1 MANRK
6 IVVREKLASSIG
18 RNTNRRGESMSYEE
32 ATGGLAY
39 SKDFEVP
46 AILSETLVLFPHME
60 IITAVKDEG
69 SLAALREAMKGQQIL
84 AFIPS
89 SSSLITNGTI
99 GTLAIVKKSSSEESG
114 EARNLELKGM
124 WRIRVKK
131 FIDSSSYP
139 KVLFER
145 AEEVASENPREASLL
160 VKRVQDQIDE
170 FVKLIPGIP
179 NEIVTLLK
187 HTESPGNLA
196 DICANSPE
204 FTYEQRIELLK
215 TLDDRDRLEKVSK
228 LFEKQLATIR
238 KVANVDPISECDK
251 CLELADK
258 AFEADP
264 SKRAEIAVAF
274 LNHVVMEHTGELL
287 SLLAEKYGPIFLNK
301 RSLR

>member
-1 MANRK
+1 MGYK
-6 IVVREKLASSIG
+6 ESIG
-18 RNTNRRGESMSYEE
+18 D
-32 ATGGLAY
+32 LAD

-46 AILSETLVLFPHME
+46 AILSESLVLFPHME
-60 IITAVKDEG
+60 ISTIVKDHG
-69 SLAALREAMKGQQIL
+69 SLSALREAKRGRQIL

-89 SSSLITNGTI
+89 STSRMVPGTI
-99 GTLAIVKKSSSEESG
+99 GTLAIVKKSGEEKNSVDQS
-114 EARNLELKGM
+114 LELKGM

-131 FIDSSSYP
+131 FTDEAGYP

-145 AEEVASENPREASLL
+145 AEEIASGDPRETSVL

-179 NEIVTLLK
+179 TEIISMLK
-187 HTESPGNLA
+187 HTDSPGNLA

-204 FTYEQRIELLK
+204 FSYEQRIELLK
-215 TLDDRDRLEKVSK
+215 TLSEEERLEKVSK
-228 LFEKQLATIR
+228 LFERQLATIR
-238 KVANVDPISECDK
+238 KAANVDQISECDK
-251 CLELADK
+251 CLELADR

-264 SKRAEIAVAF
+264 GKRAEIAVSF
-274 LNHVVMEHTGELL
+274 LNHVVLEHTGELL

>member
-1 MANRK
+1 
-6 IVVREKLASSIG
+6 
-18 RNTNRRGESMSYEE
+18 MSYEE
-32 ATGGLAY
+32 TAGGPAG

-46 AILSETLVLFPHME
+46 AILSESLVLFPQME
-60 IITAVKDEG
+60 IITAVNDEG
-69 SLAALREAMKGQQIL
+69 SLSALREAMKGQQIL

-89 SSSLITNGTI
+89 STARITSGTI
-99 GTLAIVKKSSSEESG
+99 GTLAIVKKSIEVENG
-114 EARNLELKGM
+114 GARNFELKGM

-131 FIDSSSYP
+131 FVESSGYP

-145 AEEVASENPREASLL
+145 AEEIASGNTMQASVL

-179 NEIVTLLK
+179 IEIISLLK
-187 HTESPGNLA
+187 HTLSPGNLA

-215 TLDDRDRLEKVSK
+215 TLDEEEWLEKVSK
-228 LFEKQLATIR
+228 LFEKQLTAIR

-251 CLELADK
+251 CLELADN

-264 SKRAEIAVAF
+264 SKRAEIAVSF
-274 LNHVVMEHTGELL
+274 LNHVVLEHTGELL
-287 SLLAEKYGPIFLNK
+287 ALLAEKYGPIFLNK